1 MARRPQRAS
10 HVEIDDL
17 TGQVS
22 EIYENALE
30 QGAAAMRAA
39 LDEVAERPLTALFA
53 AFTAGFLAEHLLR
66 RRRAPA
72 SRAR

>member
-1 MARRPQRAS
+1 MARRPRRSAQI
-10 HVEIDDL
+10 EIDDL
-17 TGQVS
+17 TGQIS

-30 QGAAAMRAA
+30 QGAEAMRAA

-66 RRRAPA
+66 RRRA
-72 SRAR
+72 

>member
-1 MARRPQRAS
+1 MARRPRRSA
-10 HVEIDDL
+10 HIEIDDL

-30 QGAAAMRAA
+30 QGAEALRAA
-39 LDEVAERPLTALFA
+39 LDEVAERPLTALFT

-66 RRRAPA
+66 GRRSQAIR
-72 SRAR
+72 R

>member
-1 MARRPQRAS
+1 MARRPRRSA
-10 HVEIDDL
+10 HVAIDDL

-39 LDEVAERPLTALFA
+39 LDEVAERPLAALFV
-53 AFTAGFLAEHLLR
+53 AFTAGVLAEHLLR
-66 RRRAPA
+66 RRRVQPI
-72 SRAR
+72 RR

>member
-1 MARRPQRAS
+1 MARRRRRSS
-10 HVEIDDL
+10 HIEIDDL

-22 EIYENALE
+22 EIYENTLE

-53 AFTAGFLAEHLLR
+53 AFTAGFLVEQLTR
-66 RRRAPA
+66 RRRSQAI
-72 SRAR
+72 RR